1 MLTAQM
7 ANGGWRTE
15 VSGFKFKVSSLASAP
30 AHLAGKPE
38 TLDLKLETVSAFICG
53 YLAVFGVQGSVFR
66 VVHRRLSAFICG

>member
-38 TLDLKLETVSAFICG
+38 TLDLKLETVSAFI
-53 YLAVFGVQGSVFR
+53 GV
-66 VVHRRLSAFICG
+66 HLRLILRLTGPDICG